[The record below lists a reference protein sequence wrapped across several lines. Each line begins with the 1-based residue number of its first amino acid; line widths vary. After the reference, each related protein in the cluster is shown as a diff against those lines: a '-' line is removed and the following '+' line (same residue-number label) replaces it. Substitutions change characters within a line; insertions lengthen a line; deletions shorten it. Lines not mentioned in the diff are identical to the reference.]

1 MIFYGTKYLSESPL
15 MCPVARSI
23 YISITEYM
31 FCDTIF
37 SVLSKFCFSKFDIL
51 TVT

>member
-1 MIFYGTKYLSESPL
+1 MIFDGTKYLSESPL
-15 MCPVARSI
+15 MCPVSTSI
-23 YISITEYM
+23 YISITE
-31 FCDTIF
+31 FDTIF